1 MQQTQNEHVKQ
12 NPEKA
17 RLKTPK
23 YFNGNWHASLK
34 RSKERK
40 LQVEGMGG
48 GRSEASYG
56 VGADGLH
63 SPAQSQSSSSTD
75 LPPSCQTATSTSTST
90 STSNGNGT
98 FDARRDAGFIHEQ
111 AGERMR
117 RGGGDPP
124 VATVQ

>member
-23 YFNGNWHASLK
+23 HFNGNWHASLK

-40 LQVEGMGG
+40 LQVEGLGG
-48 GRSEASYG
+48 GRREASYG

-63 SPAQSQSSSSTD
+63 SPAQSQSSSST